1 MSTSKAAIATKY
13 KLFEKHDNAE
23 FHSKNLPNPNVIR
36 IEALAPEARARY
48 LGGFFGVMQV
58 FRDSLM
64 HSLSTDD
71 SYKPFYGFFDP
82 TKSGDVSFSVKAN
95 WNKTNQSGF
104 NMLSNLIKKAPV
116 VGKTAGSIMD
126 GASSIGNFMMGAA
139 GLDNKSTGAGTM
151 RAFQGADFNFSKEV
165 ECVWYMPEQENM
177 ARLSISRLL
186 KLCFVRNFASDGNFA
201 GALNRA
207 LKSALNSKS
216 GQEAMGQ
223 LANAG
228 NTILETGK
236 NVAMEVMPS
245 WLSGMVGGA
254 GDAISD
260 GAGSATG
267 TAKDAANAVLDSDS
281 TVGKVASQLI
291 NGGLSVM
298 YDLNAFL
305 GGSITVNPV
314 PVRLTMGHI
323 IDIEP
328 LVIENVN
335 IIASKEQFIS
345 EDGTHIPLFVTARIK
360 FGMWMIPDPNKGFA
374 QFMGDD
380 VFNSGHNVK
389 KSGDA
394 GTSSSGGGTKKK

>member
-13 KLFEKHDNAE
+13 KLFEKHDNTE
-23 FHSKNLPNPNVIR
+23 YHSKNLPNPNVIR
-36 IEALAPEARARY
+36 IEPLAPEARARY
-48 LGGFFGVMQV
+48 LGGFFGVMEV
-58 FRDSLM
+58 FRNSLM
-64 HSLSTDD
+64 ESLSSDD

-82 TKSGDVSFSVKAN
+82 TKSGDVSFTVIAD
-95 WNKTNQSGF
+95 WRKTNQSGF
-104 NMLSNLIKKAPV
+104 NMLSNLVKGVPV
-116 VGKTAGSIMD
+116 IGKGMEKAGSV
-126 GASSIGNFMMGAA
+126 GNFIMGAA

-151 RAFQGADFNFSKEV
+151 KAFQGANFDFSKEV

-207 LKSALNSKS
+207 LKSALNSRI

-223 LANAG
+223 LAHAG
-228 NTILETGK
+228 NTILDTGK
-236 NVAMEVMPS
+236 NVAMEVTPS
-245 WLSGMVGGA
+245 WLSGMIGGA

-260 GAGSATG
+260 GASSATS
-267 TAKDAANAVLDSDS
+267 TAKDTANAVLDSDS
-281 TVGKVASQLI
+281 TVGKIASQLI

-298 YDLNAFL
+298 YDINAFL
-305 GGSITVNPV
+305 GGSLTVNPV

-328 LVIENVN
+328 LVIERVN
-335 IIASKEQFIS
+335 IIASREQFIS

-380 VFNSGHNVK
+380 IFNSGHNIK
-389 KSGDA
+389 KSGSA